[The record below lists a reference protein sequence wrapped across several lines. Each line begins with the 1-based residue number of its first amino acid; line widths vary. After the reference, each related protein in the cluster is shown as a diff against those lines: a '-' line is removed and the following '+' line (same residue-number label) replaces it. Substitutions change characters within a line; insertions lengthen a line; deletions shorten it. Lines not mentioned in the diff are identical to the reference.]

1 MMEPDLA
8 RKLDVIRETVTGPEG
23 TGSRDRVEGN
33 RGAGKTGTSRKA
45 AAGSCG
51 DRYIGSFVGFAPVSD
66 PELVVAVII
75 NDPDGDT
82 FYGGQVAAP
91 LFSQVMAAGLR
102 HFAAPPEEPEL
113 LLALMGGGD
122 DW

>member
-45 AAGSCG
+45 AAGSYG
-51 DRYIGSFVGFAPVSD
+51 DRYIGRFVGFAPVSG

-75 NDPDGDT
+75 NDPDGAT
-82 FYGGQVAAP
+82 FYGGRFAPP
-91 LFSQVMAAGLR
+91 LFRQALAAGLR
-102 HFAAPPEEPEL
+102 LFDVPTDDPEL
-113 LLALMGGGD
+113 LMAQLGGGHD
-122 DW
+122 